1 MNKVAKRAGAVVLL
15 AFILVAGLAFFVTE
29 FVIKSADWSVF
40 PGSPHVYYA
49 GNMGSGAV
57 TDREGILLL
66 DMNEGRKYSSSLQI
80 RKSTLHWVGD
90 RSGSI
95 SAPAVPAYSSDM
107 AGFDL
112 VNGLYS
118 FDNMSGVA
126 KLTLSAKVQS
136 IALEALNGY
145 KGTVAVYNYKTGE
158 ILCAV
163 TTPTYD
169 PDDVPDIEN
178 DTTGQYEGAYMNR
191 FTQSAYTPGSIFKIV
206 TLAAALDSMP
216 DAQQLTF
223 TCSGSYAYGVD
234 AITCENIHGTQSLK
248 EAFCNSCNCAF
259 AQLAE
264 QLGGEVLEEYVH
276 KLQVTQPISFD
287 GITTASG
294 NFQLAQEPVNLA
306 WSAIGQYTDLVNP
319 CRFLTLM
326 GAVAGGGKGAIPH
339 VVMEAAND
347 GSGYTAQ
354 TDYTDRLLTEETAA
368 LVTEYM
374 RNNVLNKYGDENF
387 PGLTVCAKTGTAEM
401 DGDQVSNAMFAGF
414 VTDAEYPLAFV
425 ICVEGGGYGRA
436 TCVPIASKVLAACK
450 DVLVAERGG

>member
-15 AFILVAGLAFFVTE
+15 ALILVAGLAFFVTE

-80 RKSTLHWVGD
+80 RQSTLHWIGD

-112 VNGLYS
+112 MNGLYS

-136 IALEALNGY
+136 VALEALNGY

-169 PDDVPDIEN
+169 PDNVPDIEN

-206 TLAAALDSMP
+206 TLTAALDSIP
-216 DAQQLTF
+216 DVQQFSF
-223 TCSGSYAYGVD
+223 TCSGSHAYGVD
-234 AITCENIHGTQSLK
+234 TITCENVHGTQTLK

-264 QLGGEVLEEYVH
+264 QLGGEILEKYVR
-276 KLQVTQPISFD
+276 KLQVTEPVSFD

-326 GAVAGGGKGAIPH
+326 GAVAGGGEGAVPY
-339 VVMEAAND
+339 VVQEASND
-347 GSGYTAQ
+347 SSGYTAQ
-354 TDYTDRLLTEETAA
+354 TKHTDRLLSEETAA
-368 LVTEYM
+368 IVTEYM
-374 RNNVLNKYGDENF
+374 RNNVVNKYGDENF

-414 VTDAEYPLAFV
+414 VTNTEYPLAFV

-436 TCVPIASKVLAACK
+436 TCVPIASKVLVACK
-450 DVLVAERGG
+450 EVLDTERGG